1 MSYLGELRR
10 NARPLAAASVGCGSG
25 LMLMHYVTTIF
36 GPFLIKEFG
45 WSLSQFA
52 LVGLAVLP
60 TIFVLPF
67 VGRITDRHGVRVAAS
82 IGVVGLPL
90 CMIAFSLMTGGFWLY
105 FALYCA
111 MLMVA
116 SFTSPIVYTRLI
128 AADFDRAR
136 GLALT
141 IATVTPA
148 LLGAIAAP
156 LLTWFIELTDW
167 RMGYRLLAGFMA
179 LSGVAVLLLI
189 PPQVPQPAAPAASP
203 GRADRGVFRAILAS
217 PIFWIIFAGMVLCTL
232 GGALH
237 ASQMGVML
245 RDNGL
250 DSVAAASMITVYGIG
265 TILGRIACGLALDRF
280 STPIVACVSMMLP
293 AFGFALLATPYDTA
307 LVIGAAMML
316 VGISVGAEADLVSY
330 LVARYFGLNIFSTAL
345 SLIYLGF
352 YLAGFAGALVLSA
365 TLQATGTFSL
375 FLALMAGAVLL
386 GSLLFLFLP
395 RGEVGQV
402 GGPPR

>member
-1 MSYLGELRR
+1 MSYLGELRQ
-10 NARPLAAASVGCGSG
+10 NVRPLAAASIGCGSG

-36 GPFLIKEFG
+36 GPFLIKDFG

-52 LVGLAVLP
+52 LVGMAVLP
-60 TIFVLPF
+60 TLFVLPF
-67 VGRITDRHGVRVAAS
+67 VGRITDRYGVRTAAA
-82 IGVVGLPL
+82 IGVTGMPL

-116 SFTSPIVYTRLI
+116 SFTSPIVYTRLV
-128 AADFDRAR
+128 AADFKAAR

-141 IATVTPA
+141 IVTITPA

-167 RMGYRLLAGFMA
+167 RMGYRLLAAFMVV
-179 LSGVAVLLLI
+179 SGIAVLLLI
-189 PPQVPQPAAPAASP
+189 PPHDKAAEPAPEDKARPAQ
-203 GRADRGVFRAILAS
+203 ADFRAILSS
-217 PIFWIIFAGMVLCTL
+217 PIFWIIFAGMMLCTL

-245 RDNGL
+245 RDNKL
-250 DSVAAASMITVYGIG
+250 DAVAAASMIMVYGIG
-265 TILGRIACGLALDRF
+265 TIVGRIACGLALDKF

-293 AFGFALLATPYDTA
+293 AFGFAMLATPYDSA
-307 LVIGAAMML
+307 LVIGAAMLL

-352 YLAGFAGALVLSA
+352 YLAGFIGALVLST
-365 TLQATGTFSL
+365 TLQTTGSFAL
-375 FLALMAGAVLL
+375 FLALMAGSVAL
-386 GSLLFLFLP
+386 GSLMFLALP
-395 RGEVGQV
+395 REGRFEKIG
-402 GGPPR
+402 

>member
-1 MSYLGELRR
+1 MSYLGELRQ
-10 NARPLAAASVGCGSG
+10 NVRPLAAASIGCGSG

-36 GPFLIKEFG
+36 GPFLIKDFG

-60 TIFVLPF
+60 TLFVLPF
-67 VGRITDRHGVRVAAS
+67 VGRITDRYGVRAAAA
-82 IGVVGLPL
+82 IGVTGMPL
-90 CMIAFSLMTGGFWLY
+90 SMIAFSLMTGGFWLY

-116 SFTSPIVYTRLI
+116 SFTSPIVYTRLV
-128 AADFDRAR
+128 AADFKLAR

-141 IATVTPA
+141 IVTITPA

-156 LLTWFIELTDW
+156 LLTWFIELYDW

-179 LSGVAVLLLI
+179 VSGVVVLLLI
-189 PPQVPQPAAPAASP
+189 PPHDRAAEPTPEDQVRPA
-203 GRADRGVFRAILAS
+203 RADFRTIVSS
-217 PIFWIIFAGMVLCTL
+217 PIFWIIFAGMMLCTL

-245 RDNGL
+245 RDNKL
-250 DSVAAASMITVYGIG
+250 DAVAAASMITVYGIG
-265 TILGRIACGLALDRF
+265 TIVGRIACGLALDRF
-280 STPIVACVSMMLP
+280 STPIVACVSMILP
-293 AFGFALLATPYDTA
+293 AAGFALLATPYDTP
-307 LVIGAAMML
+307 LVIGAAMLL

-352 YLAGFAGALVLSA
+352 YLAGFIGALVLSA
-365 TLQATGTFSL
+365 TLQATGSFAL
-375 FLALMAGAVLL
+375 FLGLMAGSVAL
-386 GSLLFLFLP
+386 GSLLFLVLP
-395 RGEVGQV
+395 KEGRFEKVG
-402 GGPPR
+402 